1 MKNPHRM
8 WSIQPL
14 CGVRT
19 EHDQD
24 MSWRAKQAA
33 YEEEVSFWEK
43 LEPHRIFGSPYRLRK
58 RFV

>member
-1 MKNPHRM
+1 MKSEESTQNVEY
-8 WSIQPL
+8 SAAL
-14 CGVRT
+14 RT
-19 EHDQD
+19 EHDKD

-43 LEPHRIFGSPYRLRK
+43 LEPHRIFGSPYGLRK